1 MGITKEHIERIEK
14 QAKVMESFGDAAV
27 DVSSELYEIVQDNYQ
42 MELQIEFLLE
52 TNDRLRERLDSD
64 ECLDPPIDCLGKTI
78 HVDDAVYFDGEI
90 EKVFSLCWN
99 GACWE
104 IGLLGSHELKAP
116 IDCIV
121 VPKSL
126 LSGADG
132 VPIALGDTV
141 YCDDDPEPL
150 KVVSLHGNTGSYCT
164 VGLEDS
170 IGIIMSADAP
180 RLSHKKP
187 EPLEP
192 EPDDSWEK
200 LEEDARKTP
209 CDYACAPL
217 DSDGLTTCDGCRLC
231 KRESCYAEMTLEV
244 LERAKKLAGVE
255 EAKEASDD

>member
-14 QAKVMESFGDAAV
+14 QAKVMESFANAAAAL
-27 DVSSELYEIVQDNYQ
+27 SSELDAMVQDNYQ
-42 MELQIEFLLE
+42 MERQIEFLLE

-99 GACWE
+99 GTYWE
-104 IGLLGSHELKAP
+104 IGLLGFHEPKAP
-116 IDCIV
+116 VDCIV

-132 VPIALGDTV
+132 IPIALGDTV

-192 EPDDSWEK
+192 EPDDSWTK
-200 LEEDARKTP
+200 LEEDAKKMT
-209 CDYACAPL
+209 CDYASAPL
-217 DSDGLTTCDGCRLC
+217 DENGLSTCDGCRFQ
-231 KRESCYAEMTLEV
+231 KGGRPCYMNKTLDIV
-244 LERAKKLAGVE
+244 ERAKKLAGIE
-255 EAKEASDD
+255 EARNGHC

>member
-1 MGITKEHIERIEK
+1 MGITKEHLERIEK
-14 QAKVMESFGDAAV
+14 QAEVMESFGDAAV
-27 DVSSELYEIVQDNYQ
+27 GISSELYEIVQDNYQ

-78 HVDDAVYFDGEI
+78 HVDDAVYFDGGI
-90 EKVFSLCWN
+90 EKVFSLHWN
-99 GACWE
+99 GAYWE
-104 IGLLGSHELKAP
+104 IGLLGFHEAKAP

-192 EPDDSWEK
+192 ESADSWKK
-200 LEEDARKTP
+200 LEEDAKKRS
-209 CDYACAPL
+209 CDYAPAPL
-217 DSDGLTTCDGCRLC
+217 DENGFATCNGCRFQKGGPC
-231 KRESCYAEMTLEV
+231 HIKKTLDLV
-244 LERAKKLAGVE
+244 RRAKKLAGIE
-255 EAKEASDD
+255 EARND